1 MRRNTQMEIRP
12 ISGALGAEIL
22 GVDLAAGVDEGTFDR
37 IRATFRE
44 HGVIVI
50 RDQHLTPEQHLA
62 AARRFGKINVNRFF
76 TPVDGHPEIAE
87 VRKEPDQ
94 KRNIGSKW
102 HTDHSYDDVPAL
114 GSMIYALEV
123 PPAGGDTLFANMSL
137 AYETLSDAMKAM
149 LSRLEAVHSS
159 RHVFGPGY
167 KANPDVSDR
176 FRNAEQAVQDAVH
189 PVVIRHPDTG
199 LKVLYVN
206 PTFTVRFQR
215 LDRGGVQAV
224 ARLPLRARRQARVLL
239 PRAMA
244 GRLPR
249 PMGQPCD
256 VAHGAQR
263 LPRPSPPDAPGDDR
277 RDGAIRL
284 REFCVPT
291 RNSPGPRLWTR
302 ATCGVNTP
310 DSPGVSPRRRRSSSA
325 AASGCS

>member
-1 MRRNTQMEIRP
+1 MRNTQMEIRP
-12 ISGALGAEIL
+12 ISGALGAEIF
-22 GVDLAAGVDEGTFDR
+22 GVDLAAGVNDETFDR
-37 IRATFRE
+37 IRGAFLD
-44 HGVIVI
+44 HGVIVV
-50 RDQHLTPEQHLA
+50 RDQNLTPEQHLA

-137 AYETLSDAMKAM
+137 AYETLSDGMKTL
-149 LSRLEAVHSS
+149 LSTLEAVHSS

-206 PTFTVRFQR
+206 PTFTVRFNDWTEEESKPL
-215 LDRGGVQAV
+215 LDYLYAHAAKPEFSCRVQW
-224 ARLPLRARRQARVLL
+224 
-239 PRAMA
+239 
-244 GRLPR
+244 
-249 PMGQPCD
+249 
-256 VAHGAQR
+256 
-263 LPRPSPPDAPGDDR
+263 
-277 RDGAIRL
+277 
-284 REFCVPT
+284 REG
-291 RNSPGPRLWTR
+291 SLGLWDNR
-302 ATCGVNTP
+302 ATWHMALN
-310 DSPGVSPRRRRSSSA
+310 DYPGHRRLMHRVTIEGTALSA
-325 AASGCS
+325 